1 MKQTCQIIFILSLII
16 SILCCVAL
24 PSYDKP
30 SSDDDANYEE
40 NQPSSDGEFF
50 ITLTSIES
58 VCDLSFEK
66 GHSII
71 IRATIYPY
79 DEGTEITW
87 TASNTSVA
95 TISILN
101 DFGSVRI
108 FGQSVGS
115 VYIYAHTSNGL
126 SAKLYITIY
135 EYESEI
141 EPTSISLNY
150 ESYSLK
156 IGESITLEASIYP
169 TNATLQTLSWSS
181 ENRYVADISI
191 DGESCVITG
200 ISAGWARIK
209 VRTKNGCIA
218 YCDVM
223 VIDSHY

>member
-1 MKQTCQIIFILSLII
+1 MKQTCKIIFILSLII

-24 PSYDKP
+24 PSYDKPSSDDDTNYEENQP

-108 FGQSVGS
+108 FGQSAGS

-126 SAKLYITIY
+126 SATLYITIY
-135 EYESEI
+135 W
-141 EPTSISLNY
+141 
-150 ESYSLK
+150 
-156 IGESITLEASIYP
+156 
-169 TNATLQTLSWSS
+169 TN
-181 ENRYVADISI
+181 
-191 DGESCVITG
+191 
-200 ISAGWARIK
+200 
-209 VRTKNGCIA
+209 
-218 YCDVM
+218 
-223 VIDSHY
+223 